1 MIGHNVHDPG
11 YTSFDSARRAP
22 EEPKRP
28 NRDPFRRDRARV
40 LHSWAL
46 RRLADKTQVLLP
58 GESDFPRTRLT
69 HTLEVSQVAREMGE
83 ELGCDPD
90 IVDTAG
96 LSHDLGHPPF
106 GHNGETALNVAAA
119 TIGGFEGNAQS
130 FRVLTRLEPKV
141 SWDGRSMGLNLTRAS
156 LDATIKYPWFRG
168 GGTTPNELSRRLST
182 VDGPPPKYNV
192 YPDDAEAFAWARD
205 GAPDQRPCLEAQVM
219 DWADDVAYS
228 VHDIEDAFYSGF
240 ISPSQ
245 LAPGEAMAEVMARAS
260 ADSGGHVSE
269 EDLSAAHDRL
279 LALPQWP
286 STFDHTTAGLASLK
300 SFTSSMI
307 GRFSAA
313 AVGATLAAA
322 GPGPLTRYHA
332 DLVVPSE
339 QRAEVALLK
348 AVSSHF
354 VFHRA
359 GIDQVYAAQ
368 RIMLSELVEALM
380 AQSPAALHP
389 MFAEQWVAALDEA
402 DRLRVVIDQ
411 VASLTDVSAVRWHRR
426 LLGEST

>member
-1 MIGHNVHDPG
+1 MAVRGHGSPG
-11 YTSFDSARRAP
+11 YFAFDAERRAP
-22 EEPKRP
+22 EKPKRP
-28 NRDPFRRDRARV
+28 TRDPYRRDRARV

-69 HTLEVSQVAREMGE
+69 HTLEVSQVAREMGD

-106 GHNGETALNVAAA
+106 GHNGETALNAAA
-119 TIGGFEGNAQS
+119 AGIGGFEGNAQS

-141 SWDGRSMGLNLTRAS
+141 SHAEHSVGLNLTRAS
-156 LDATIKYPWFRG
+156 LDATMKYPWFRG
-168 GGTTPNELSRRLST
+168 AHIEPHGTPLGRVPDSAT
-182 VDGPPPKYNV
+182 KFNV
-192 YPDDAEAFAWARD
+192 YPDDAEAFAWVRE
-205 GAPDQRPCLEAQVM
+205 GAPHARPCLEAQVM

-240 ISPSQ
+240 ISPGQ
-245 LAPGEAMAEVMARAS
+245 LAPGEPMSQVIVRAS
-260 ADSGGHVSE
+260 LDSAGGVNEAD
-269 EDLSAAHDRL
+269 LCAAHERL
-279 LALPQWP
+279 LSLPEWP
-286 STFDHTTAGLASLK
+286 STFDHTTSGLASLK
-300 SFTSSMI
+300 SFTSVMI
-307 GRFSAA
+307 GRFSSA
-313 AVGATLAAA
+313 AVDATLAAA
-322 GPGPLTRYHA
+322 GPGPLTRYSA
-332 DLVVPSE
+332 NLVVPPD

-359 GIDQVYAAQ
+359 GVDQVYAAQ
-368 RIMLSELVEALM
+368 RALLEDLVALLLRQ
-380 AQSPAALHP
+380 APGVLHP
-389 MFAEQWVAALDEA
+389 MFAEQWAQAPNEPG
-402 DRLRVVIDQ
+402 RLRVVIDQ